1 MIPDHVVEEVR
12 ARADIVEVIGE
23 YLPLKRAGKEFKALC
38 PFHTERTP
46 SFCVV
51 PAKGFYKCFGCGEAG
66 DVFSFLMKHA
76 GLSFNEAVEKLA
88 AREGVEIPRAEARPE
103 DDALRPYR
111 EAMAFA
117 SDFYQRQLQ
126 DERVGARA
134 RAYLE
139 RRGIDRE
146 AVERFLLG
154 YAPAEWRALR
164 EAAHT
169 HGISDEVLE
178 AAGLIK
184 RSEKVDEPYDRQR
197 DRLIFPTT
205 DVRGRVIA
213 FGGRVLEG
221 DAHGPKYL
229 NSPET
234 PLYQKGHEL
243 YGLAWAKGAIRREA
257 AALVVEGYMD
267 YVSLAA
273 RGVENVVA
281 TLGTA
286 MTPEQARLLTRYA
299 GQILILYDS
308 DPAGLR
314 ATFRSGDEILRAGGH
329 PMVVTLPSG
338 QDPDSVVSRG
348 GRDALDPFLGD
359 AVDLLERKFQILE
372 ERGYFEGV
380 DGIRKALD
388 GLLPTLRAARDPTLR
403 DIYVDRVAKRTGVR
417 RETLE
422 NEIRAEA
429 PSARR
434 AVAQRPDGG
443 RAKAVPQARV
453 RDETERMLLLLLA
466 RDPSRLERAATLIQ
480 GDAFRGVVNR
490 ELFEALLRQA
500 ARGDELVAL
509 EASDEAR
516 TLLDDLLG
524 DRTELTDP
532 DTVFLDAVE
541 ELLLRPQ
548 LKRLEQLRTRMQGA
562 GPEEQEA
569 LYVETVALK
578 KAMKL
583 RAAEVRSLAAKGSN
597 RWRRRNATDTDEEA
611 NGRDV

>member
-12 ARADIVEVIGE
+12 ERADIVEVIGE

-38 PFHTERTP
+38 PFHAERTP

-88 AREGVEIPRAEARPE
+88 AREGVEIPRAESRPE

-111 EAMAFA
+111 EAMGFA
-117 SDFYQRQLQ
+117 SDFYQRQLR
-126 DERVGARA
+126 DERVGAKA

-139 RRGIDRE
+139 RRGIDD
-146 AVERFLLG
+146 AAAERFLLG

-169 HGISDEVLE
+169 HGMDDDVLA

-213 FGGRVLEG
+213 FGGRILEREG
-221 DAHGPKYL
+221 HGPKYL

-329 PMVVTLPSG
+329 PMVVTLPPG
-338 QDPDSVVSRG
+338 QDPDSVISKG
-348 GRDALDPFLGD
+348 GRDALEPFLAD

-372 ERGYFEGV
+372 ERGYFEDVHGV
-380 DGIRKALD
+380 RKALD
-388 GLLPTLRAARDPTLR
+388 GLLPTLRAARDATLQ

-422 NEIRAEA
+422 NEIRSEA

-434 AVAQRPDGG
+434 AIAQRVDGT
-443 RAKAVPQARV
+443 RARPGPKPAA
-453 RDETERMLLLLLA
+453 RDETERMLLLLLS
-466 RDPSRLERAATLIQ
+466 RDPSRLERAATLIHA
-480 GDAFRGVVNR
+480 DAFRGVINR

-500 ARGDELVAL
+500 ARGGEVATL
-509 EASDEAR
+509 EASEEAR
-516 TLLDDLLG
+516 TLLDELLG

-532 DTVFLDAVE
+532 DTVFLDAIE

-548 LKRLEQLRTRMQGA
+548 LRRLEQLRARMEGA
-562 GPEEQEA
+562 GPAEQEA
-569 LYVETVALK
+569 LYAETVALK

-597 RWRRRNATDTDEEA
+597 RWRRRKPTDTDEEA